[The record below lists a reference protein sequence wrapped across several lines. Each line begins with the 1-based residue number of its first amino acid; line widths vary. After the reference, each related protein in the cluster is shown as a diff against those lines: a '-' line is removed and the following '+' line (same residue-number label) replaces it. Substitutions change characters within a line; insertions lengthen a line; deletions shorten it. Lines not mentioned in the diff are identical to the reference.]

1 MAAEPV
7 PSTTSTTTTT
17 TATTSPN
24 PNDALRQIVD
34 HAVAALGST
43 GSPRQAT
50 GRLVELGLDE
60 ASASKLIGDLISVRR
75 EAMVEAKRKA
85 AGKNIGFGLL
95 WFVGGSLVTLL
106 TYGAASS
113 GSGRYVIAWGAIL
126 FGGIQALI
134 GLFQL
139 KPSFSDEEVARSFK
153 A

>member
-1 MAAEPV
+1 MTAAAV
-7 PSTTSTTTTT
+7 VQDTTPSQ
-17 TATTSPN
+17 SP
-24 PNDALRQIVD
+24 DETLRQIVD

-43 GSPRQAT
+43 GSPQEARK
-50 GRLVELGLDE
+50 RLVNLGLDE
-60 ASASKLIGDLISVRR
+60 ASAAKLIGDLISVRR

-85 AGKNIGFGLL
+85 AGKNLGFGLL

-106 TYGAASS
+106 TYSSAAS
-113 GSGRYVIAWGAIL
+113 GGGKYVIAWGAIL

-139 KPSFSDEEVARSFK
+139 NPSVSDEEAARSFK